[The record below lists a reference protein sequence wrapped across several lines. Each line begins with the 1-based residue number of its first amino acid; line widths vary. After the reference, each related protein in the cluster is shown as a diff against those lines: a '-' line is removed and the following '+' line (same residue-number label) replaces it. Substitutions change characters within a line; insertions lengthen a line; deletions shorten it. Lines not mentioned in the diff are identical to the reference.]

1 MREMTR
7 RRMTGWGALAAGSL
21 SLALAPRNSAAQ
33 DADIR
38 TIDKALVSTQMRDL
52 PGFGFTLADGTPRT
66 LADYAGRRLVL
77 NLWATWCIPC
87 IAEMPS
93 LAKLAHD
100 EADRLVVLP
109 LSSDRQG
116 GKIVTGWFA
125 EHHIEGLPVLL
136 DPKGAAARTLGARGL
151 PTTILI
157 GADGREHARLEGA
170 VAWTDPVSLARLR
183 TLLG

>member
-1 MREMTR
+1 MQELSR
-7 RRMTGWGALAAGSL
+7 RKVTGLGALAAGSL
-21 SLALAPRNSAAQ
+21 ALALAPRNSAAQ

-38 TIDKALVSTQMRDL
+38 TVDKALVSTEKRDL
-52 PGFGFTLADGTPRT
+52 PAFSFTLADGTPRT
-66 LADYAGRRLVL
+66 IADYAGKRLVL

-87 IAEMPS
+87 IAEMPA

-100 EADRLVVLP
+100 QAGELLVLP

-116 GKIVTGWFA
+116 AKVVPAWFA

-136 DPKGAAARTLGARGL
+136 DPKGAASRTLGARGL
-151 PTTILI
+151 PTTLLI

-170 VAWTDPVSLARLR
+170 VAWTEPASITRLR
-183 TLLG
+183 ALLG